1 MTVGLQLGRP
11 GIYQVAVR
19 EPAQLTEVRLDVTG
33 FVGVAL
39 RGPVNVATPVISW
52 ADFERRFG
60 GLEPNVS
67 GRDRMLPY
75 AVQAFFAQGGRRAWV
90 VRVEPV
96 VQEGEPSAEEA
107 TARFR
112 LGPQPAEPNRL
123 VTPRDLNSSDATKW
137 ELAAAGEGAWGTALD
152 IRLAFAATL
161 TLTADVKAPDRLLM
175 PAGGEI
181 PDGSLLRIRYGT
193 ARVGVLRWTRVLPDP
208 KYQFRL
214 VALSEP
220 LPTPS
225 DQREPPPGSA
235 VVEVITGTLQITDP
249 SGPARIEQID
259 RLGLHPDHP
268 RFPPNALADQSLLVR
283 TAGDWAAPLVPD
295 LQLRAWTGALVRK
308 GRDRSDR
315 VDSNSFFDA
324 GEADDDPLDEDSHCG
339 VDLMGRESEIGLL
352 CVPDLTWRS
361 QPIPQP
367 VPDPP
372 TNRFVWRPEC
382 WCATEPPEQEPIPVV
397 APLPSMLD
405 GRDGTE
411 LAEISWRQQRLVQ
424 VADLRRRFV
433 VLLDVPTGLPTAKIS
448 DWRAAFDSSFAA
460 AYHPW
465 LGVPHP
471 DRGLGLA
478 VMVPPSAFA
487 AGIIAERERRL
498 GLSRGP
504 ANQLALGA
512 VVAADPVTDALA
524 DQLHLLS
531 INVFFAERD
540 GFRLSAARTL
550 SSDPDYR
557 QLSVRRLMTM
567 LAISLQ
573 RYGEGLLVFE
583 PNTFELRA
591 RVTNSIT
598 ELLRD
603 LHRRGAFSGATEEQS
618 FFVRCDDATNPP
630 QSQALGRLVAEIGVA
645 PAAPLEYLIL
655 RIASDGEGG
664 LLINEQAR
672 ITETASP
679 EPAEVTVV

>member
-19 EPAQLTEVRLDVTG
+19 ESAQLTEVRLDVAG

-39 RGPVNVATPVISW
+39 RGPVNVPTPVISW

-90 VRVEPV
+90 VRVAPV
-96 VQEGEPSAEEA
+96 VRDGEPSAEEA

-112 LGPQPAEPNRL
+112 LGPQPAEPGRL
-123 VTPRDLNSSDATKW
+123 VIPRDSDSSEATRW
-137 ELAAAGEGAWGTALD
+137 ELVAADEGAWGTALD
-152 IRLAFAATL
+152 IRLAFAVTL
-161 TLTADVKAPDRLLM
+161 TLTAQVKTPDRLLM

-193 ARVGVLRWTRVLPDP
+193 ARVGVLRWARVLHDP
-208 KYQFRL
+208 NYRFRL
-214 VALSEP
+214 VSLGEP
-220 LPTPS
+220 LSAPP
-225 DQREPPPGSA
+225 DQRDPPPESA
-235 VVEVITGTLQITDP
+235 VVEVITGTLQVTDP
-249 SGPARIEQID
+249 SGPGGIERID

-268 RFPPNALADQSLLVR
+268 RFPPRVLADQSLLVR
-283 TAGDWAAPLVPD
+283 TAGDWETPLIPD
-295 LQLRAWTGALVRK
+295 PQLRAWTAASVHE

-315 VDSNSFFDA
+315 VDRDSFFDP
-324 GEADDDPLDEDSHCG
+324 GEADDDPLDEDPHCG

-367 VPDPP
+367 APDPP

-382 WCATEPPEQEPIPVV
+382 FCAAEQPDPEPIALL

-405 GRDGTE
+405 GRDDTD
-411 LAEISWRQQRLVQ
+411 LAEIIRWQQRVVQ

-433 VLLDVPTGLPTAKIS
+433 ALLDVPTGLPTARIT

-465 LGVPHP
+465 LGVPDP
-471 DRGLGLA
+471 DRGAGLA

-512 VVAADPVTDALA
+512 VVAADAISDALA

-531 INVFFAERD
+531 INIFGAERD
-540 GFRLSAARTL
+540 GFRLGAARTL

-567 LAISLQ
+567 LAISLG

-583 PNTFELRA
+583 PNTSELRA
-591 RVTNSIT
+591 RLTNAIT

-618 FFVRCDDATNPP
+618 FFVRCDDGTNPP
-630 QSQALGRLVAEIGVA
+630 RSQALGRLVAEIGVA

-672 ITETASP
+672 TTETASP
-679 EPAEVTVV
+679 ERGEVSLV

>member
-19 EPAQLTEVRLDVTG
+19 EPAQLTAVRLDVTG

-39 RGPVNVATPVISW
+39 RGPVNVSTPVTSW

-90 VRVEPV
+90 VRVAPAV
-96 VQEGEPSAEEA
+96 RDGEPSAERA
-107 TARFR
+107 TARFQ
-112 LGPQPAEPNRL
+112 LGPEPGR
-123 VTPRDLNSSDATKW
+123 
-137 ELAAAGEGAWGTALD
+137 ELMAADEGAWGTALD
-152 IRLAFAATL
+152 IRLAFAVTL
-161 TLTADVKAPDRLLM
+161 TLTADVRAPDRLLM

-193 ARVGVLRWTRVLPDP
+193 VRRGVLRWAHVLPEP
-208 KYQFRL
+208 KYRFRL
-214 VALSEP
+214 VGLGEP
-220 LPTPS
+220 LPEPP
-225 DQREPPPGSA
+225 DQREPPPESA

-249 SGPARIEQID
+249 SGPGRIERIGL
-259 RLGLHPDHP
+259 LGLHPDHP
-268 RFPPNALADQSLLVR
+268 RFPPKVLTDQSLVVR
-283 TAGDWAAPLVPD
+283 TAGDWETPLLPGP
-295 LQLRAWTGALVRK
+295 LLASWSATQLHG
-308 GRDRSDR
+308 GQDRSDR
-315 VDSNSFFDA
+315 VDYDSFFDP
-324 GEADDDPLDEDSHCG
+324 GEADDDPLDEDPHIG

-367 VPDPP
+367 APDAPAI
-372 TNRFVWRPEC
+372 RFIWRRECFCAAEQPE
-382 WCATEPPEQEPIPVV
+382 PEPIPV
-397 APLPSMLD
+397 PTPMSSMLD
-405 GRDGTE
+405 GRDETD
-411 LAEISWRQQRLVQ
+411 LAKIIERQQRVVQ

-433 VLLDVPTGLPTAKIS
+433 TLLDVPTGLPTARIT
-448 DWRAAFDSSFAA
+448 DWRAVFDSSFTA

-471 DRGLGLA
+471 DRGAGLA

-487 AGIIAERERRL
+487 AGIIADRERRL

-512 VVAADPVTDALA
+512 VVAEDSVSDALA

-531 INVFFAERD
+531 INVFGAERD

-583 PNTFELRA
+583 PNSFELRA
-591 RVTNSIT
+591 RLTNAIT

-603 LHRRGAFSGATEEQS
+603 LHRRGAFSGVTEEQS

-672 ITETASP
+672 TSETAIG
-679 EPAEVTVV
+679 ERGEVGFV